1 MQEKLQKELDAL
13 KNQGPQSEG
22 EEERKGLREKI
33 RDFFRIQS
41 IVDGFQAV
49 LKKRDY
55 YKRAIIL
62 LLIIT
67 FELEIFAMN
76 GKWSS
81 LYLYLRRKLNFD
93 IVQYSY
99 YTTTMGVIGI
109 FAQYFA
115 VPLLTRRFGF
125 NDYTVAILGK
135 YHYATHIR
143 LHIWEGMKMW

>member
-1 MQEKLQKELDAL
+1 MTD
-13 KNQGPQSEG
+13 
-22 EEERKGLREKI
+22 GLR
-33 RDFFRIQS
+33 
-41 IVDGFQAV
+41 AV
-49 LKKRDY
+49 WKKRDY
-55 YKRAIIL
+55 YKRSIIIL
-62 LLIIT
+62 LIVT

-135 YHYATHIR
+135 YHCTPHI
-143 LHIWEGMKMW
+143 HAYTCEGMKQ

>member
-1 MQEKLQKELDAL
+1 MQKKLQKELDAIKDKGRQL
-13 KNQGPQSEG
+13 
-22 EEERKGLREKI
+22 EEDKKGLREKI

-41 IVDGFQAV
+41 IIDGFQAV
-49 LKKRDY
+49 LQKREY
-55 YKRAIIL
+55 YKRAIII

-81 LYLYLRRKLNFD
+81 LYLYLRRQLNFD

-135 YHYATHIR
+135 YFFFIFNELISHV
-143 LHIWEGMKMW
+143 